1 MIDFARKVNIYVEES
16 SSSLVEP
23 CGVGV
28 EFLHNHWNK
37 ERKPFENL
45 ALKNWNKKRTS
56 IFKIRIWGE
65 IEGYFCT
72 RYNILNCQDAYFY
85 VILSSRFDQGF
96 WPYVAHGSDMTP
108 ALLFFFYT
116 KYRRSHA
123 RSIVFKRDRLVRN
136 LDKNIGARM
145 HAGSFLK
152 GACRLVRNLDKN
164 LPIFKIASL

>member
-85 VILSSRFDQGF
+85 VILSSRFDQSLGYMLF
-96 WPYVAHGSDMTP
+96 RGVIWPRLSC
-108 ALLFFFYT
+108 FFT
-116 KYRRSHA
+116 Q
-123 RSIVFKRDRLVRN
+123 
-136 LDKNIGARM
+136 NIGARM
-145 HAGSFLK
+145 HVASFLK
-152 GACRLVRNLDKN
+152 GTDSSEILTKISALACTQDR
-164 LPIFKIASL
+164 F

>member
-56 IFKIRIWGE
+56 IFNIKIWGE
-65 IEGYFCT
+65 IERYFCT

-108 ALLFFFYT
+108 ALLFFT
-116 KYRRSHA
+116 Q
-123 RSIVFKRDRLVRN
+123 
-136 LDKNIGARM
+136 NIGARM
-145 HAGSFLK
+145 HVASFLK
-152 GACRLVRNLDKN
+152 GADSSEILT
-164 LPIFKIASL
+164 KISALACTQDRF